1 MTHIIKHVVNWREE
15 DYDGY
20 NDYFVPPEHIP
31 SHKYYKGYN
40 KQEKYKKIAEYYL
53 IKYGQTPISFAV
65 VEVTQEGIN
74 LIEDAF

>member
-1 MTHIIKHVVNWREE
+1 MTHIIKHTINWREE

-40 KQEKYKKIAEYYL
+40 KQE
-53 IKYGQTPISFAV
+53 
-65 VEVTQEGIN
+65 QED
-74 LIEDAF
+74 EE